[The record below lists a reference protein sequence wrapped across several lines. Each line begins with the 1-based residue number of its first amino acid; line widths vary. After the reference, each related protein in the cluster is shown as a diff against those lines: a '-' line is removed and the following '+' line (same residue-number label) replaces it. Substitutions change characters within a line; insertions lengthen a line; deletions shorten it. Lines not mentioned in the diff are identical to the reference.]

1 MSKINKEKTAKQLL
15 KVNKSFDMI
24 QQKISQSKDGIVTN
38 DIDVFEKNLVEA
50 LLDSERQYIQL
61 KRLASENINNKLV
74 LHEAVDKEIDV
85 AKIEIS
91 VDKSGTIRLKI
102 PIMTP
107 FSVYK
112 RLQLYPNS
120 CGKERTINI
129 IDKTVSQAFLI
140 QKVLNNFIAEQE
152 IDKSKY
158 ENMTVIYNHIFKK
171 DYAFNKIC
179 DSDNYAYK
187 TLNDIIS
194 AAFCRGKD
202 NFCNVTYVLK
212 SSYGNSTH
220 TEIYIVPEE
229 LNLNFGS
236 KIISLPEDKKQAVS

>member
-24 QQKISQSKDGIVTN
+24 QQKISQSKDGIVAN

-74 LHEAVDKEIDV
+74 LYEAVDKEIDV

-158 ENMTVIYNHIFKK
+158 
-171 DYAFNKIC
+171 D
-179 DSDNYAYK
+179 
-187 TLNDIIS
+187 
-194 AAFCRGKD
+194 R
-202 NFCNVTYVLK
+202 
-212 SSYGNSTH
+212 
-220 TEIYIVPEE
+220 
-229 LNLNFGS
+229 NL
-236 KIISLPEDKKQAVS
+236 